1 MTIINL
7 TYGKFQQIHNGHLEI
22 FNTVMHQ
29 GNPDEA
35 IIASNRIDF
44 GMLRDLLPDA
54 SYTSIHTNS
63 VFSLVSE
70 IIELYGKD
78 VRITFIVGEDQEK
91 FANILQSSFPQVET
105 FLIPRSPGAPSST
118 LVRELFV
125 STFNKRQ
132 FVTQTIQSG
141 CFSNERHAKMIFKQ
155 LSHLT

>member
-1 MTIINL
+1 MKQINL
-7 TYGKFQQIHNGHLEI
+7 TYGRFNQIHNGHLEV
-22 FNTVMHQ
+22 FNTVMHH

-54 SYTSIHTNS
+54 SYTSIRTNN

-70 IIELYGKD
+70 IIELYGED

-91 FANILQSSFPQVET
+91 FANALQNSFPQVET
-105 FLIPRSPGAPSST
+105 FLIPRSPEAPSST
-118 LVRELFV
+118 RVRELFA
-125 STFNKRQ
+125 STSNKRQ
-132 FVTQTIQSG
+132 FVTQTIQGG
-141 CFSNERHAKMIFKQ
+141 CFSNEHHAKMIFNQ